1 MPESQSG
8 DRFATILF
16 YGLLFLLLYFVF
28 EIFRPFLVPLAWSG
42 VFVVFFYPWHLKLEK
57 RFGRN
62 RGAALSTLLVTLSL
76 VIPAI
81 LVMIAFVRE
90 GIEAASH
97 IEQLHKEQQLPILAH
112 LQRAWEWL
120 SQRVPLPDD
129 VSPFE
134 LLRKGAQAIGSFL
147 ALRAGAVLKNVALFF
162 FDLFVLVFAMFFLF
176 RDAAAVLGGLRS
188 LLPFDA
194 EHRERMIL
202 QARDLIYASVTASLI
217 VAAVQGAVGG
227 LAFAVLGIGSPVF
240 WGVMMAFFSFVPILG
255 AWVIWVPASIFLF
268 LNQHYVKGI
277 VLLALGL
284 VLISSVDNLL
294 RPWLLTGR
302 TQLNALLIFIGV
314 LGGIG
319 VFGMLGLV
327 LGPIVL
333 ATAAGALQAYR
344 QSEKI
349 G

>member
-1 MPESQSG
+1 MPETHSG

-16 YGLLFLLLYFVF
+16 YGLLFLLLYHVF
-28 EIFRPFLVPLAWSG
+28 QIFQPFLVPLAWAG
-42 VFVVFFYPWHLKLEK
+42 VFVVFFYPWHQKLEK
-57 RFGRN
+57 RFGPN
-62 RGAALSTLLVTLSL
+62 RGAALSTLLVTLIL
-76 VIPAI
+76 VVPAI

-90 GIEAASH
+90 GIDAARQF
-97 IEQLHKEQQLPILAH
+97 EQLHKEDQLPVLAY

-120 SQRVPLPDD
+120 GKRVPLPED
-129 VSPFE
+129 VSPYD

-176 RDAAAVLGGLRS
+176 RDAAEILAGLRS
-188 LLPFDA
+188 LLPFD
-194 EHRERMIL
+194 ETHRERMIL
-202 QARDLIYASVTASLI
+202 QARDLIFASVTASLI
-217 VAAVQGAVGG
+217 VAAVQGTVGG

-255 AWVIWVPASIFLF
+255 TWVIWVPASIFLF
-268 LNQHYVKGI
+268 VDQHYLKGI
-277 VLLALGL
+277 ALLTLGI
-284 VLISSVDNLL
+284 VLISSVDNFL

-302 TQLNALLIFIGV
+302 TQLNALLVFIGV

-333 ATAAGALQAYR
+333 ATAAGALRAYR
-344 QSEKI
+344 Q
-349 G
+349 GDNPG